1 MYILVD
7 GYNVLKQTSARKEI
21 SEHERQRFINQLRK
35 YAQQKGHTIILV
47 FDGGPSTWPTKTEKQ
62 GVGIIYSG
70 IKQSAD
76 DVIKKM
82 LSESGN
88 KDVLL
93 VSSDNELYVSAR
105 TSRASVMDAV
115 AFYHLIMQSKDTSA
129 GAHKG
134 TIVKTSQ
141 EENPYIDALM
151 AGVKM
156 PAEYKS
162 EEEIAYSTRKS
173 PAITP
178 SKKERELLKKI
189 KKL

>member
-7 GYNVLKQTSARKEI
+7 GYNVLKQISARKEI

-62 GVGIIYSG
+62 GVGIVYSG

-105 TSRASVMDAV
+105 MSRASVMDAI
-115 AFYHLIMQSKDTSA
+115 AFYHLIMQSKDTA
-129 GAHKG
+129 AAHKG
-134 TIVKTSQ
+134 NIVKTSQ

-156 PAEYKS
+156 PAEYKP
-162 EEEIAYSTRKS
+162 EEETIYTRKS